1 MTNMEKESCRI
12 DKKFLG
18 GRVMAEA
25 FLGGYTGATGASR
38 GISREISGVSWG
50 FSREIPRG
58 SRGLTGAI
66 DPPPPPPAGLGAP
79 WRAQKAVPLRGAAMS
94 AVKRI
99 GVLSSQSGVD
109 F

>member
-1 MTNMEKESCRI
+1 MRGESWRRHVWEGT
-12 DKKFLG
+12 LRPPG
-18 GRVMAEA
+18 
-25 FLGGYTGATGASR
+25 LSR
-38 GISREISGVSWG
+38 GISREISGGFGGLSGEISGGFWG
-50 FSREIPRG
+50 LS
-58 SRGLTGAI
+58 GAI